1 MTKRCTS
8 RSGEDLTLS
17 VRMSVVHTAGAPGTP
32 STPFLTCLVDWCVSR
47 QKPVLRTA
55 FLRTYVADSTRVR
68 SCDHDSHGPHT
79 WTMPVQSSY
88 TRPPGQ
94 MLEDSGW
101 AVPPDTAGG
110 ADYISETMDTAA
122 NAAGLQARAN
132 GTSAAQQRLR
142 QRRRVPLPREAVA
155 ELRTMLQSDRYP
167 QPEAREDVARR
178 YGLERRR
185 VDRWLENARAREAS
199 RAGSTFKRE
208 SI

>member
-1 MTKRCTS
+1 
-8 RSGEDLTLS
+8 
-17 VRMSVVHTAGAPGTP
+17 
-32 STPFLTCLVDWCVSR
+32 
-47 QKPVLRTA
+47 
-55 FLRTYVADSTRVR
+55 
-68 SCDHDSHGPHT
+68 
-79 WTMPVQSSY
+79 
-88 TRPPGQ
+88 

-110 ADYISETMDTAA
+110 ADYISETVDTAA